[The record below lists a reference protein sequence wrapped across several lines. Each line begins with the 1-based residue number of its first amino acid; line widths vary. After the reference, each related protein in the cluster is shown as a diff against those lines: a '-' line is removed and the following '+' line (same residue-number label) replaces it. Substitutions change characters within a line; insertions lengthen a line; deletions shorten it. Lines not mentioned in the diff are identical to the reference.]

1 MNIVS
6 STDYLVFLIVVGLR
20 FLLPLFIPYY
30 PLPAIIACLLLDGVD
45 QTIFQVFTKLPL
57 DGYQSYDKAL
67 DIYYLTVAYIAT
79 LRNWTNLLAFRVS
92 RFLLYYRLVGVVLFE
107 LTQLRALLLIFPNTF
122 EYFFIWYETV
132 RLWWNPKKLA
142 RRTVFIAAAAIW
154 IVIKLPQEYWIH
166 IAQRDVTDTIKAL
179 LGGTEESAW
188 GPLITANLLPIL
200 LVIAV
205 IAVAL
210 FLLVRYLRR
219 ATPRP
224 DHPLALHA
232 DAHTDKPTDA
242 QLAAARVV
250 WLERIFDR
258 DLFEKVV
265 LLSLLLIIFSNI
277 IPTIDTR
284 PLTITL
290 QVLVLL
296 VYNTSVS
303 HLLARRGTTIAS
315 GIVHLA
321 VMWLGNFAFIFVASF
336 VPGVRVNL
344 FNAIFIV
351 TLLSLLVTLYDR
363 YRVFHLARFE
373 RKALFGRAPAAP

>member
-1 MNIVS
+1 LAASRAATILAHWGQVCGVQLIFCRSVSASS
-6 STDYLVFLIVVGLR
+6 STHSGAVREISSIRGAVSDFL
-20 FLLPLFIPYY
+20 YNEW
-30 PLPAIIACLLLDGVD
+30 
-45 QTIFQVFTKLPL
+45 
-57 DGYQSYDKAL
+57 
-67 DIYYLTVAYIAT
+67 
-79 LRNWTNLLAFRVS
+79 RN
-92 RFLLYYRLVGVVLFE
+92 G
-107 LTQLRALLLIFPNTF
+107 
-122 EYFFIWYETV
+122 
-132 RLWWNPKKLA
+132 
-142 RRTVFIAAAAIW
+142 
-154 IVIKLPQEYWIH
+154 
-166 IAQRDVTDTIKAL
+166 AL
-179 LGGTEESAW
+179 LGGKPEEAFFVRCDRSTMTQNDLDN
-188 GPLITANLLPIL
+188 GRLICEIGVAVLKPAEFTSLTALLF
-200 LVIAV
+200 AV
-205 IAVAL
+205 LAL
-210 FLLVRYLRR
+210 ALYFLVRYLRR
-219 ATPRP
+219 VTPRP
-224 DHPLALHA
+224 DHPLALRA
-232 DAHTDKPTDA
+232 DAYTDKPTDA
-242 QLAAARVV
+242 QMTAARVV

-321 VMWLGNFAFIFVASF
+321 VMWLGNFAFIFLASF
-336 VPGVRVNL
+336 LPGVRVNL
-344 FNAIFIV
+344 FNAVFIV